1 MNMVINPI
9 QAIAG
14 QSKDISM
21 SDPTSVTLEARMIQA
36 YARNSTAF
44 EAEQKDVIDRLQQAN
59 VTSDPAELFRLQQRT
74 SDYNLQ
80 VSMIS
85 TLTRKGVS
93 AVETL
98 LRS

>member
-1 MNMVINPI
+1 MSFVVNPI
-9 QAIAG
+9 QAFAG

-21 SDPTSVTLEARMIQA
+21 SDPTSVTLEDRMIQA

-44 EAEQKDVIDRLQQAN
+44 EAEQNHVINQLQKPE

>member
-1 MNMVINPI
+1 MSITVNPI
-9 QAIAG
+9 EAFAG

-21 SDPTSVTLEARMIQA
+21 SDSTSVTLEARMIQA
-36 YARNSTAF
+36 YAKMSTTF
-44 EAEQKDVIDRLQQAN
+44 ENEQNDVINQLQQSK